1 MRLLLDEQLSRK
13 RLVPLL
19 ERRGHDVLA
28 VAGSS
33 AHQGLA
39 DEEVLELAAV
49 EGRVLVT
56 RNSRDF
62 APILREW
69 AEARRH
75 HAGCV
80 LIWSFRASEHAAIAR
95 ELDRLFDV
103 RPRQDAWRDLA
114 VAL

>member
-1 MRLLLDEQLSRK
+1 MRLLLDEQLSRR

-28 VAGSS
+28 IAGTA
-33 AHQGLA
+33 AHEGLT
-39 DEEVLELAAV
+39 DEEVLSLAAA
-49 EGRVLVT
+49 ERRILVT

-69 AEARRH
+69 AEGQRR

-80 LIWSFRASEHAAIAR
+80 LIWSLRANEHAAIAR
-95 ELDRLFDV
+95 ALERLFDE
-103 RPRQDAWRDLA
+103 RPRQEAWRDLA
-114 VAL
+114 VAI